1 MHKIMV
7 CGDPD
12 VVEVVI
18 VVVVVVIVVV
28 VVVASVPWKMRKW
41 EWVYEQEMSCETV
54 TVSVTMAI
62 WVCHKHTHKHT
73 QYGFSNVNC
82 NWVLC
87 KLKREREGGRLGR
100 SGSWSTRGSGRG
112 SQTTF
117 NNSTFNI
124 SMYAPQ
130 RAASYKLRLGTE
142 SFGNEFII
150 VGILG
155 SVPTPAA
162 GKD

>member
-1 MHKIMV
+1 
-7 CGDPD
+7 
-12 VVEVVI
+12 
-18 VVVVVVIVVV
+18 
-28 VVVASVPWKMRKW
+28 
-41 EWVYEQEMSCETV
+41 MSMPQTHTSIHNMALAMSIAIECC
-54 TVSVTMAI
+54 VS
-62 WVCHKHTHKHT
+62 
-73 QYGFSNVNC
+73 S
-82 NWVLC
+82 
-87 KLKREREGGRLGR
+87 REGGRLR
-100 SGSWSTRGSGRG
+100 RSRSWSASQSVSGSGRGRG

-130 RAASYKLRLGTE
+130 RAASDKLRLGTE